1 MAQITIPN
9 SLKKHTNSQEQL
21 TIAADNL
28 LQLLEMLVADY
39 PTLQEYIFTDKK
51 QLRPFMGI
59 FINNKLIRDLS
70 YELNS
75 EDKIELIPAVAG
87 G

>member
-9 SLKKHTNSQEQL
+9 SLKKHTNNQDQL

-28 LQLLEMLVADY
+28 RQLLEKLVADY
-39 PTLQEYIFTDKK
+39 PALQEYIFTGKK
-51 QLRPFMGI
+51 HIRPFMGI
-59 FINNKLIRDLS
+59 FINNKLIRDLDCK
-70 YELNS
+70 LNS
-75 EDKIELIPAVAG
+75 DDQIELIPAVAG